1 MFLLSQEFSED
12 VFCVD
17 SLPVFRVCQRI
28 ARGVPYSYTLEN
40 VYERIYNDRPEIMH
54 EAEADVRMLFLAA
67 IATPGPF
74 LDEVANQA
82 IPIANIDK
90 CW

>member
-1 MFLLSQEFSED
+1 MFLFYQEFSED

-28 ARGVPYSYTLEN
+28 ASGVSYSYTLEN
-40 VYERIYNDRPEIMH
+40 VYGRIYNDRPETMH

-67 IATPGPF
+67 IATPRPF
-74 LDEVANQA
+74 LDEVANHA
-82 IPIANIDK
+82 IPIANINNSR
-90 CW
+90 